1 MHRRI
6 ARTHSV
12 YVGFDDSIAHRIGR
26 PDRYRHEAE
35 YDEGLL
41 LLKYNEKNGRDNT
54 GDNPEHAVCYM
65 NENEIAHR
73 VCDGVV

>member
-1 MHRRI
+1 MNRRV
-6 ARTHSV
+6 ARTHAV
-12 YVGFDDSIAHRIGR
+12 YVGLDDPVAHRIGR

-54 GDNPEHAVCYM
+54 GDNPERAVCYM

-73 VCDGVV
+73 VCNGVI